1 MHFHFLKTFTID
13 LAQLQEV
20 PCEGPALS
28 RCAVASPLPS
38 DPQAK
43 AHAPSLCERNRGRFA
58 PLDKSSL
65 RKHMHF
71 RDENHPGPHANPAK
85 NPHRQHRV

>member
-28 RCAVASPLPS
+28 RRAVASPLPS

-43 AHAPSLCERNRGRFA
+43 AHPLSFWAKIAVVSCYPMQVPLCKLA
-58 PLDKSSL
+58 HS
-65 RKHMHF
+65 
-71 RDENHPGPHANPAK
+71 
-85 NPHRQHRV
+85 